1 MAAAGVA
8 PSLIKK
14 KKKKKKPYD
23 AVHDRTDL
31 DGGVDIKE
39 EVQGGEVP
47 RLTDKSA
54 HRSVVFVLIKVG
66 IAAGMN
72 KFV

>member
-1 MAAAGVA
+1 MRGGE
-8 PSLIKK
+8 
-14 KKKKKKPYD
+14 PYD

-31 DGGVDIKE
+31 DEGVDIEE

-47 RLTDKSA
+47 RLTDKST
-54 HRSVVFVLIKVG
+54 HLSVVFVLIKVG
-66 IAAGMN
+66 IPASMK